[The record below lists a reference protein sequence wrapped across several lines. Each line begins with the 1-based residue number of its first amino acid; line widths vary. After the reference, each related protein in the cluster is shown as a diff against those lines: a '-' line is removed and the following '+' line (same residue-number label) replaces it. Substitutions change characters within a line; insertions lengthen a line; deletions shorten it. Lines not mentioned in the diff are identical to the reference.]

1 MEIVQDH
8 VKVANKKG
16 QENVCKEEMK
26 LQKIGMI
33 SVRAVKSKPSHAI
46 NKYVVSFLWDGSKLE
61 ALILRIHVLFESKL
75 HALVNNSFDEFL
87 SHLKDPRVVTYS
99 HL

>member
-46 NKYVVSFLWDGSKLE
+46 NKYVVSFL
-61 ALILRIHVLFESKL
+61 
-75 HALVNNSFDEFL
+75 
-87 SHLKDPRVVTYS
+87 
-99 HL
+99 